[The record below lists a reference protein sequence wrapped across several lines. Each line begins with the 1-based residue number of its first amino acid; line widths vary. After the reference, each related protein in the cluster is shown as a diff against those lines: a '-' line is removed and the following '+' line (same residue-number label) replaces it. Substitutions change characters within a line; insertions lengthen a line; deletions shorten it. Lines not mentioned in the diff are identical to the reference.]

1 MLRCF
6 HTFLADALSGA
17 GLQRVRTGIQVAV
30 ALLNIGLNL
39 VILPRWSWR
48 GAAWTS
54 LGCDGLLVV
63 VFWLTAH
70 CYLRREETTPAYV
83 TQANASMKP

>member
-1 MLRCF
+1 
-6 HTFLADALSGA
+6 
-17 GLQRVRTGIQVAV
+17 VVV

-39 VILPRWSWR
+39 VLLPRWSWR

-63 VFWLTAH
+63 VFWLAAL
-70 CYLRREETTPAYV
+70 YYVRREGLAPAYV
-83 TQANASMKP
+83 TPANASIET